1 MDRRKFLKSSGA
13 LCGIA
18 IVGSA
23 AFLESC
29 SKGGGASPTA
39 GHENFTLDLSQSA
52 NSALKSVG
60 GSVISHTVI
69 VVNTG
74 SGFIALSD
82 ICTHQ
87 GCSVFYNK
95 GGNDFVCP
103 CHGGTYNINGQVI
116 AGPPP
121 APLKKY
127 NISQN
132 GNILTI
138 SG

>member
-1 MDRRKFLKSSGA
+1 MDRRNFLKSSCA

-18 IVGSA
+18 VVGST

-29 SKGGGASPTA
+29 SKGGVSPSA
-39 GHENFTLDLSQSA
+39 GSANFTLDLSQSS
-52 NSALKSVG
+52 NSALNSVG
-60 GSVISHTVI
+60 GYVVSHNVI

-74 SGFIALSD
+74 GNFVALSD

-87 GCSVFYNK
+87 GCHVFYNK
-95 GGNDFVCP
+95 NSNDFVCP

-127 NISQN
+127 NVSKS
-132 GNILTI
+132 GTVLTI
-138 SG
+138 KG

>member
-1 MDRRKFLKSSGA
+1 MDRRKFFKSSCA
-13 LCGIA
+13 LCGTA
-18 IVGSA
+18 IVGSL
-23 AFLESC
+23 AFLDSC
-29 SKGGGASPTA
+29 SKGGVSPGA
-39 GHENFTLDLSQSA
+39 GNVNFTLDLSQSA
-52 NSALKSVG
+52 NSALKSSG
-60 GSVISHTVI
+60 GSVISHNVI

-74 SGFIALSD
+74 GSIIALSD

-87 GCSVFYNK
+87 GCHVFYNK
-95 GGNDFVCP
+95 SGNDFVCP

-127 NISQN
+127 KVSQN

>member
-1 MDRRKFLKSSGA
+1 MDRRKFLKSSCA
-13 LCGIA
+13 LCGTA
-18 IVGSA
+18 LVASA

-29 SKGGGASPTA
+29 SKTGVGPTA
-39 GHENFTLDLSQSA
+39 GHKNFTLDLSKSA
-52 NSALKSVG
+52 NAALKSPG
-60 GSVISHTVI
+60 GSVISQSVI
-69 VVNTG
+69 IVNTG
-74 SGFIALSD
+74 GSFVALSD

-127 NISQN
+127 NVSQK